1 MTDEFKEFQQDIEA
15 SFFNYAH
22 LTGAVETY
30 ILLLE
35 TPSLQRS
42 FSKTMGGDETDWKTI
57 HRFMDL
63 GNQRVVWYPQL
74 PIKEIVQQKNSI
86 IGMLYG
92 VFISRMI
99 AAVDYYLTF
108 VLKNRYGHSEKSG
121 SSWEAFCQK
130 TKIDLLSRKNGP
142 QVYQFLQERHKIEHN
157 KAQIDQTF
165 VDRLMK
171 KGITHSYT
179 AGDSIQ
185 KSHLDV
191 LATHNAIKEFV
202 SDVDSLI
209 K

>member
-1 MTDEFKEFQQDIEA
+1 
-15 SFFNYAH
+15 
-22 LTGAVETY
+22 
-30 ILLLE
+30 
-35 TPSLQRS
+35 
-42 FSKTMGGDETDWKTI
+42 
-57 HRFMDL
+57 MDL

-74 PIKEIVQQKNSI
+74 PIKDIIQQKNVLV
-86 IGMLYG
+86 GMLYG

-99 AAVDYYLTF
+99 AAVDYYLTS
-108 VLKNRYGHSEKSG
+108 VLKNRYSHSEKSG

-130 TKIDLLSRKNGP
+130 TEIDLLMRKNGTE
-142 QVYQFLQERHKIEHN
+142 VYQLLQERHKIEHN

-185 KSHLDV
+185 KSHLDI
-191 LATHNAIKEFV
+191 LATHDAIREFV

>member
-1 MTDEFKEFQQDIEA
+1 MTDEFEAFQQDIDA
-15 SFFNYAH
+15 SLFYYAH

-30 ILLLE
+30 MLLLE
-35 TPSLQRS
+35 TPSIQRC
-42 FSKTMGGDETDWKTI
+42 FSKTMGGDETDWKMI
-57 HRFMDL
+57 HRFMDI
-63 GNQRVVWYPQL
+63 GNQRVVWYPEL
-74 PIKEIVQQKNSI
+74 PIEVIIQQKNAI
-86 IGMLYG
+86 VGMLYG

-99 AAVDYYLTF
+99 AAVDYYLTS
-108 VLKNRYGHSEKSG
+108 VLKNMYSHSEKSG

-130 TKIDLLSRKNGP
+130 TNIDLLTRKNGIDI
-142 QVYQFLQERHKIEHN
+142 YQFLQERHKIEHN

-191 LATHNAIKEFV
+191 LATHDAIREFV